1 MEPYIKGD
9 LIFHKNEKFSWNGIK
24 FNGGE
29 RSLQGTKHKNQMC
42 LKNDER
48 TKLDKSQMKNQF
60 QIPTEI
66 ASNVLKN

>member
-1 MEPYIKGD
+1 
-9 LIFHKNEKFSWNGIK
+9 
-24 FNGGE
+24 
-29 RSLQGTKHKNQMC
+29 MC